1 VAPISGSG
9 PITNF
14 YGKTSRLFT
23 KNDTK
28 VGITDYAEIP
38 LVANKVV
45 LAIRW
50 SINTLAAGHK
60 NGT

>member
-1 VAPISGSG
+1 MI
-9 PITNF
+9 
-14 YGKTSRLFT
+14 
-23 KNDTK
+23 
-28 VGITDYAEIP
+28 DYIEIP